1 MITIEQ
7 VKTLREQTLAPVNEC
22 RKALQEANG
31 DMEKAKEILRKWGKT
46 LAEKKVEREA
56 KEGMVDTYLHPNKKL
71 GVILELRCES
81 DFVAKNQD
89 FQNLAH
95 ELCLQIAATNP
106 LFVSEDDIPEKI
118 VEKEKKLY
126 LEQFSGQGKPK
137 QVIEGIIE
145 GKLKKYKEET
155 CLLSQ
160 PWVKDETKKI
170 KDLLTETIAKLGEN
184 IAVRQFIRFSVK

>member
-1 MITIEQ
+1 MVTIEQ

-31 DMEKAKEILRKWGKT
+31 DMERAKEILRKWGKT
-46 LAEKKVEREA
+46 LAEKKTARETA
-56 KEGMVDTYLHPNKKL
+56 EGIIDTYLHPNKKL
-71 GVILELRCES
+71 GVILDLRCES

-95 ELCLQIAATNP
+95 ELCLQIAASNP
-106 LFVSEDDIPEKI
+106 MFISEDDIPEEL
-118 VEKEKKLY
+118 VRKERALY
-126 LEQFSGQGKPK
+126 TEQFSGQGKPQ

-160 PWVKDETKKI
+160 PWVKDETKKM

-184 IAVRQFIRFSVK
+184 ITVRQFIRFSIK